1 MASTIGIAAVPASS
15 SLRFGYFYFYFA

>member
-1 MASTIGIAAVPASS
+1 MASTIGTAAVPAQA